1 MTTPAL
7 QSPARPPLS
16 LTGTP
21 ARPRARRALLWSA
34 GLLAGLGLLGWLG
47 LQVPPRPFPS
57 APGGVVSGTVPLPPG
72 LPAPVERFYRQT
84 YGETLPV
91 IRSAVISGRAT
102 LRPVAG
108 GPTFPARFRFIHE
121 AGRNYRHYIEA
132 TWFGWPILKVNESYL
147 DGVST
152 QTMPWPLPSSV
163 GDPRGAQ
170 AANLGLWAE
179 SMSLPALFVTDPR
192 VRWTAVD
199 DQTALLRVPFGEAH
213 ETFVVRFDPA
223 TGRPTLLESMRY
235 RSGADPHKT
244 LWLNAFLS
252 WARLGGVTLPRTG
265 AATWLDQGRP
275 WAVFT
280 TEEIVY
286 NADVSTYVR
295 QTGR

>member
-1 MTTPAL
+1 M
-7 QSPARPPLS
+7 
-16 LTGTP
+16 
-21 ARPRARRALLWSA
+21 LWSA